1 MAHLK
6 LDNVSLRLPI
16 FSYDSYSLK
25 KRLVRIG
32 SGGRLQQEAGHMVV
46 PALTQINLELNDGDR
61 VALIGHNGAGKTTL
75 LRVMAGVY
83 TPSEGKVDVD
93 GKVVPLITPGIGI
106 STEATG
112 YENITMCGLYLG
124 FTLKELKTKTQE
136 IAEFSE
142 LGEYL
147 AMPTHTYS
155 AGMLT
160 RLSFATVT
168 AVEPDILLLD
178 EVIGAGDASFQEKA
192 LKRFNELLS
201 RAKIMVLA
209 SHSEDWVRRA
219 CNKAILM
226 SQGRMVR
233 FGAVDD
239 VLAEYS
245 RISNAQSKTTPGS

>member
-1 MAHLK
+1 MAHVK
-6 LDNVSLRLPI
+6 LENVSLGLPI
-16 FSYDSYSLK
+16 FNFDSYSLK
-25 KRLVRIG
+25 KRLIRIG
-32 SGGRLQQEAGHMVV
+32 TGGRLQREAGHVV
-46 PALTQINLELNDGDR
+46 VQALNGVDLELRDGDR
-61 VALIGHNGAGKTTL
+61 VAFIGHNGAGKTTL

-83 TPSEGKVDVD
+83 APSGGRVEVEGR
-93 GKVVPLITPGIGI
+93 VVPLISPGIGI
-106 STEATG
+106 SSEATG

-124 FTLKELKTKTQE
+124 LTLEELRAKTPE

-168 AVEPDILLLD
+168 AVDPDILLLD
-178 EVIGAGDASFQEKA
+178 EVIGAGDAAFQEKA
-192 LKRFNELLS
+192 LKRFNDLLS

-219 CNKAILM
+219 CNKAVLLAH
-226 SQGRMVR
+226 GRIVR
-233 FGAVDD
+233 IGPVEE

-245 RISNAQSKTTPGS
+245 HASEGHGGGPGGS

>member
-1 MAHLK
+1 VAYLK
-6 LDNVSLRLPI
+6 LENVSLGLPI
-16 FSYDSYSLK
+16 FSFDSYSLK
-25 KRLVRIG
+25 KRLIRIG
-32 SGGRLQQEAGHMVV
+32 TGGRLQREAHHVV
-46 PALTQINLELNDGDR
+46 VQALRGVDLELRDGDR
-61 VALIGHNGAGKTTL
+61 LALIGHNGAGKTTL

-83 TPSEGKVDVD
+83 APSGGSVEVEGR
-93 GKVVPLITPGIGI
+93 VVPLINPGIGI
-106 STEATG
+106 SSEATG

-124 FTLKELKTKTQE
+124 MKLKEVRAMTRE

-168 AVEPDILLLD
+168 AVDPDILLLD
-178 EVIGAGDASFQEKA
+178 EVIGAGDAAFQEKA
-192 LKRFNELLS
+192 LKRFNDLLA

-219 CNKAILM
+219 CNRAALLA
-226 SQGRMVR
+226 QGRLVR
-233 FGAVDD
+233 VGSVDEILD
-239 VLAEYS
+239 EYV
-245 RISNAQSKTTPGS
+245 RGSDSPKE